1 MMLWLLGLASAALS
15 AFVLWLLA
23 DGVRTLLARR
33 AAEARKRISRVPV
46 RLVVTAREDA
56 TPDLFGLALAHPR
69 GRRLPR
75 FQAGQYLTLRTPEG
89 ARRYSLA
96 AWTAWPREYRL
107 GIRRVEGGR
116 VSGWLHEHA
125 KPGTTLEVLPPAG
138 DFVLIPGATEV
149 VLVGGGIG
157 LTPMAAMVDALARKP
172 AGRVWLFHAARTR
185 AELVDHD
192 RYAELAGNA
201 HWFHYRPFLSRPG
214 DDWPGGRGRLTAAE
228 LTREL
233 ADATTA
239 HFYLC
244 ARQEM
249 MDELEAGLTVLGV
262 PREHIH
268 RESFGG
274 AANADHGEYK
284 VAVAGHGEYTFRGE
298 PSLLHAL
305 EAWGVPVQA
314 DCRAGECGACGIHVR
329 QGGVRLCQAASA
341 NVPAGAT
348 LACCAVPT
356 SDLEIAL

>member
-1 MMLWLLGLASAALS
+1 MMLWWLGLASAALL
-15 AFVLWLLA
+15 AFVLWLLV
-23 DGVRTLLARR
+23 DGVRVLLARR
-33 AAEARKRISRVPV
+33 ATEARKRIGRAPV
-46 RLVVTAREDA
+46 RLVVTAREDV
-56 TPDLFGLALAHPR
+56 TPDLFRIALAHPR

-75 FQAGQYLTLRTPEG
+75 FQAGQYLTLRTPVG

-107 GIRRVEGGR
+107 GIRWVEGGR
-116 VSGWLHEHA
+116 VSGWLHVHA
-125 KPGTTLEVLPPAG
+125 KPGTTLEMLPPAG
-138 DFVLIPGATEV
+138 DFTLERGAGEV

-201 HWFHYRPFLSRPG
+201 HWFHYRPFLSRPD
-214 DDWPGGRGRLTAAE
+214 DDWPGGRGRLTAAD
-228 LTREL
+228 LAREP
-233 ADATTA
+233 ADATSA
-239 HFYLC
+239 HYYLC

-249 MDELEAGLTVLGV
+249 MDELETGLTALGV

-274 AANADHGEYK
+274 AGNADTGEYRVK
-284 VAVAGHGEYTFRGE
+284 VAGYGQYTFRGE

-314 DCRAGECGACGIHVR
+314 DCRAGECGACGIVVQRGEVR
-329 QGGVRLCQAASA
+329 SCQTARISAST
-341 NVPAGAT
+341 GRT
-348 LACCAVPT
+348 LACCVVPA
-356 SDLEIAL
+356 SDLDIAQ